1 MKDSIIKIFE
11 ESAQIKVKFGRENAD
26 KIIEAVQLIAQAFRE
41 GKKVL
46 LFGNGGSAT
55 DASHIAAEFVNRFLM
70 ERPPLPAIALNTD
83 SAVLTSISNDYDY
96 SQVFSKQLAA
106 LGHEGDVVI
115 GISTSGNS
123 PNVLKAIEV
132 AKRNGMR
139 TVVLTGGTGGR
150 LAKLAD
156 ITFIVPT
163 KITARIQETHV
174 TLGHTICQLVD
185 EELFG
190 SQGKALS

>member
-1 MKDSIIKIFE
+1 MQDTIVKIFE
-11 ESAQIKVKFGRENAD
+11 ESAQIKIKFARDNSL
-26 KIIEAVQLIAQAFRE
+26 KILEVVQLIAQTFRD

-46 LFGNGGSAT
+46 IFGNGGSAM

-70 ERPPLPAIALNTD
+70 ERPPLPAIALNSD
-83 SAVLTSISNDYDY
+83 VAVLTSISNDYDY
-96 SQVFSKQLAA
+96 SQVFSKQLTA

-123 PNVLKAIEV
+123 PNVIKAIDV
-132 AKRNGMR
+132 AKKNGMK
-139 TVVLTGGTGGR
+139 TVVLTGGTGG
-150 LAKLAD
+150 KLAHMAD
-156 ITFIVPT
+156 YAFTVPT
-163 KITARIQETHV
+163 KHTPRIQETHI

-190 SQGKALS
+190 HSR

>member
-1 MKDSIIKIFE
+1 MQDIIIKIFE
-11 ESAQIKVKFGRENAD
+11 ESARVKINFARENAL
-26 KIIEAVQLIAQAFRE
+26 KIIEVVQLIAQTFRD

-46 LFGNGGSAT
+46 IFGNGGSAM

-83 SAVLTSISNDYDY
+83 VAVLTSISNDYDY
-96 SQVFSKQLAA
+96 SQVFSKQLTA

-123 PNVLKAIEV
+123 PNVIKAIDV
-132 AKRNGMR
+132 AKRNGMK
-139 TVVLTGGTGGR
+139 TVVLTGGSGG
-150 LAKLAD
+150 KLAHIAD
-156 ITFIVPT
+156 YAFTVPT
-163 KITARIQETHV
+163 KHTPRIQETHI

-190 SQGKALS
+190 HPR